1 MSYSYRFSTLCV
13 ISTIFVIFGVSYT
26 HAKTPSTSSLNLP
39 KLQDHVMLDLGISDR
54 MLSEALDHV
63 RFTEEEYRQV
73 KLGVFKL
80 WKSDLGAEEIVS
92 LDPKFADGI
101 DAYEWIDFLK
111 LFGRGEDA
119 EWQKLVSHLESW
131 KKNQEPVSQVSK
143 DEISEVESRQ
153 EIEEVVAYGYSF
165 SRFPEHPKDFSV
177 QDIKGMRLIRERANR
192 LYRQGEYARSFP
204 MLLQLAK
211 RGFRDAQSRTA
222 YILLHGAGDIR
233 KSNLRALGWLGAAS
247 ASPTEPGFRVLFNK
261 YMREMPEAVRP
272 MVDEVV
278 RGYREAF
285 AHSEHLQCSTEH
297 PYALHHGSSIVK
309 RTFCRYRIEAIADA
323 CGPNCWVHEVN
334 NSKPIQRMKLPREE
348 IWKEWHD
355 QDLLVRQLPQ

>member
-1 MSYSYRFSTLCV
+1 MHELGLSD
-13 ISTIFVIFGVSYT
+13 G
-26 HAKTPSTSSLNLP
+26 
-39 KLQDHVMLDLGISDR
+39 MLTK
-54 MLSEALDHV
+54 ALD
-63 RFTEEEYRQV
+63 RIRLTEEEYHRI
-73 KLGVFKL
+73 KLGIFKL
-80 WKSDLGAEEIVS
+80 WNSDLSAEEIVS
-92 LDPKFADGI
+92 LNPPFSDGVDAD
-101 DAYEWIDFLK
+101 EWIDFLK

-119 EWQKLVSHLESW
+119 EWQQLVSRLESW
-131 KKNQEPVSQVSK
+131 KKKDDQESQVSD
-143 DEISEVESRQ
+143 DETTEADSRQ

-261 YMREMPEAVRP
+261 YMREVPESVRS

-323 CGPNCWVHEVN
+323 CGPNCWVQEVN
-334 NSKPIQRMKLPREE
+334 NSEPSQRIELPREE
-348 IWKEWHD
+348 IWKEWRD